1 MVKLRRLLFTQ
12 LQWRHLPQQMI
23 MEHQEKP
30 GEPMSGSIPTDAPAP
45 ILKDVTSPSPDGG
58 SER

>member
-1 MVKLRRLLFTQ
+1 
-12 LQWRHLPQQMI
+12 
-23 MEHQEKP
+23 MEAFAPTDDYGASEEKP

-45 ILKDVTSPSPDGG
+45 ILKDVSSPSPDGG